1 MTSHNSPT
9 SVVAFADG
17 EITRMTTWSANGKPD
32 LRRGIKLARHA
43 YRQRTGKEPPA
54 IAMAQ
59 FEIADGATVTTMQF
73 TPDQITKATNDAR

>member
-1 MTSHNSPT
+1 MSASPT
-9 SVVAFADG
+9 CVIEFVDG
-17 EITRMTTWSANGKPD
+17 QTTRMPASPD
-32 LRRGIKLARHA
+32 VRRGIKLARHA

-73 TPDQITKATNDAR
+73 TPDQITEATNDAR